1 MKKRLTLLTLFA
13 VSIPSVAFASEE
25 GSSSIM
31 SSPIIPALGE
41 FIPMVLGA
49 AIMIFALN
57 KFAWPMIIKTLDERG
72 EKIEGSLKSAEEAKI
87 EAEEILVEYKGR
99 LAEAHRE
106 AASIVDAGRK
116 AGEVAREDILA
127 KANEEAAAVV
137 ARAQAATE
145 AEKRAASAELEAKVA
160 EFAVA
165 IAGKLIGDKLTA
177 EGDAQLIDQYL
188 SQMGSFNDK

>member
-13 VSIPSVAFASEE
+13 VSIPTVAFAAEE

-31 SSPIIPALGE
+31 NSPIIPALGE

-49 AIMIFALN
+49 SVMIFALN

-72 EKIEGSLKSAEEAKI
+72 AKIEGSLKSAEEAKI
-87 EAEEILVEYKGR
+87 EAEEILVEYKVR
-99 LAEAHRE
+99 LAEAHRD
-106 AASIVDAGRK
+106 AAQIVDAGRK
-116 AGEVAREDILA
+116 AGEVAREDIVA

-188 SQMGSFNDK
+188 SQMGSFNDN